1 MMRVPDDAPNRC
13 PVCDDAYDSV
23 SAHDAGLMVNLI
35 ENDRYQRVCFDPVES
50 DSGDALVYFYH
61 HTHHET
67 ETNAHT
73 GAVDTECN

>member
-1 MMRVPDDAPNRC
+1 
-13 PVCDDAYDSV
+13 
-23 SAHDAGLMVNLI
+23 MVNLI